1 MEDREEQETAAPGD
15 DGVDSAVVSDNSAD
29 SVVASADGEA
39 EAVNETSSEAVA
51 EAAGSRRSY
60 GEGRG
65 GGHGGGFHSDG
76 RRGRGR
82 DRDRDRDPADKE
94 FVEKLVKLN
103 RTAKVVKGGRRFSFS
118 ALTVIGDRK
127 GNVGYGFGKANDV
140 SEAVRKSIDKAK
152 RNMVKLPVKNG
163 TIPHEVTGLFK
174 ASRVLLKP
182 ACSGTGIIA
191 GGPVRAIMEAGGV
204 TDVLSKSIGAS
215 SQYNVVK
222 ATFDCISKM
231 MDAKTVAKNRG
242 KSLNEMWG

>member
-1 MEDREEQETAAPGD
+1 ME
-15 DGVDSAVVSDNSAD
+15 N
-29 SVVASADGEA
+29 A
-39 EAVNETSSEAVA
+39 EDKEV
-51 EAAGSRRSY
+51 EAAAGDGRAGGR
-60 GEGRG
+60 GEGR
-65 GGHGGGFHSDG
+65 
-76 RRGRGR
+76 RGR
-82 DRDRDRDPADKE
+82 DRDRGRDREPVEKE

-127 GNVGYGFGKANDV
+127 GRVGYGFGKANDV
-140 SEAVRKSIDKAK
+140 SEAIRKSIDKAK
-152 RNMVKLPVKNG
+152 RNMIKLPVKNG
-163 TIPHEVTGLFK
+163 TIPHEVIGNFK

-222 ATFDCISKM
+222 ATFDCISRL
-231 MDAKTVAKNRG
+231 MDARSISRNRG
-242 KSLNEMWG
+242 RSLNDMWG